1 MPRSLIVIENRP
13 LMSDDNFSENSNK
26 TTRRDFVT
34 LTASSL
40 AAVGVACSAWPLV
53 DSLNPSADV
62 LALSSIEVDI
72 SSIEPGHTMTV
83 KWRGKPVFIRNRTE
97 EEIKEARETPMSAL
111 VDPQEDSARVKA
123 GHDKWLITIGICTH
137 LGCVPLANK
146 VKDFVGFGIYLLIFA
161 YFIFYKPNLL
171 GHPDNYI
178 PANPLVTPAHI
189 VPECNHNLYYRNLK
203 DIGFSEA
210 EIKQLAQKY
219 TVKDGP
225 NAEGEMFDRPAL
237 PSDRFVSPYPNE
249 EAARAANNGAYPVDL
264 SLIIKARQDGPNYV
278 FSLLSGYQDAPAD
291 VKLMPGLYYNPYFEG
306 GQIAMP
312 PPLTEGQ
319 VTFSDGTPA
328 TVEQMAKDVVVFL
341 QWAAEPEM
349 EHRKSMG
356 LKAYKYCV
364 PRRY

>member
-1 MPRSLIVIENRP
+1 MYNRVIIP
-13 LMSDDNFSENSNK
+13 
-26 TTRRDFVT
+26 
-34 LTASSL
+34 
-40 AAVGVACSAWPLV
+40 
-53 DSLNPSADV
+53 
-62 LALSSIEVDI
+62 
-72 SSIEPGHTMTV
+72 
-83 KWRGKPVFIRNRTE
+83 
-97 EEIKEARETPMSAL
+97 
-111 VDPQEDSARVKA
+111 
-123 GHDKWLITIGICTH
+123 
-137 LGCVPLANK
+137 
-146 VKDFVGFGIYLLIFA
+146 LLILFSSFGA
-161 YFIFYKPNLL
+161 IADTTAKKPLQLVWPFEGIFGTFDRQAAQRGAQVYLEVCSTC
-171 GHPDNYI
+171 HS
-178 PANPLVTPAHI
+178 
-189 VPECNHNLYYRNLK
+189 NHNLYYRNLK

-210 EIKQLAQKY
+210 EIKQLVQKY

-356 LKAYKYCV
+356 LKVMIFLLVFTVFFYIAKKKIWKNISN
-364 PRRY
+364 

>member
-1 MPRSLIVIENRP
+1 MYNRVIIAFLISFSSFGAIADTTAKKP
-13 LMSDDNFSENSNK
+13 LQLVWPFEGIFGTFD
-26 TTRRDFVT
+26 RQ
-34 LTASSL
+34 
-40 AAVGVACSAWPLV
+40 AAQRGAQVYLEVCSTCH
-53 DSLNPSADV
+53 S
-62 LALSSIEVDI
+62 
-72 SSIEPGHTMTV
+72 
-83 KWRGKPVFIRNRTE
+83 
-97 EEIKEARETPMSAL
+97 
-111 VDPQEDSARVKA
+111 
-123 GHDKWLITIGICTH
+123 
-137 LGCVPLANK
+137 
-146 VKDFVGFGIYLLIFA
+146 
-161 YFIFYKPNLL
+161 
-171 GHPDNYI
+171 
-178 PANPLVTPAHI
+178 
-189 VPECNHNLYYRNLK
+189 NHNLYYRNLK

-249 EAARAANNGAYPVDL
+249 EAVRTANNGAYPVDL
-264 SLIIKARQDGPNYV
+264 SLIIKARPDGPNYV
-278 FSLLSGYQDAPAD
+278 FSLLSGYQEAPAN

-356 LKAYKYCV
+356 LKVMIFLLVFTVFFYVTKKKIWKNILK
-364 PRRY
+364 

>member
-1 MPRSLIVIENRP
+1 MYNRVIIAFLISFSSFGAIADTTAKKP
-13 LMSDDNFSENSNK
+13 LQLVWPFEGIFGTFD
-26 TTRRDFVT
+26 RQ
-34 LTASSL
+34 
-40 AAVGVACSAWPLV
+40 AAQRGAQVYLEVCSTCH
-53 DSLNPSADV
+53 S
-62 LALSSIEVDI
+62 
-72 SSIEPGHTMTV
+72 
-83 KWRGKPVFIRNRTE
+83 
-97 EEIKEARETPMSAL
+97 
-111 VDPQEDSARVKA
+111 
-123 GHDKWLITIGICTH
+123 
-137 LGCVPLANK
+137 
-146 VKDFVGFGIYLLIFA
+146 
-161 YFIFYKPNLL
+161 
-171 GHPDNYI
+171 
-178 PANPLVTPAHI
+178 
-189 VPECNHNLYYRNLK
+189 NHNLYYRNLK

-237 PSDRFVSPYPNE
+237 PSDRFVSPYPNK
-249 EAARAANNGAYPVDL
+249 EAARPANNGAYPVDL

-278 FSLLSGYQDAPAD
+278 FSLLSGYQEAPAN

-319 VTFSDGTPA
+319 VTFSDGTSA

-356 LKAYKYCV
+356 LKVMIFLLVFTVFFYMAKKKIWKNISK
-364 PRRY
+364 

>member
-1 MPRSLIVIENRP
+1 MYNRVII
-13 LMSDDNFSENSNK
+13 
-26 TTRRDFVT
+26 
-34 LTASSL
+34 A
-40 AAVGVACSAWPLV
+40 
-53 DSLNPSADV
+53 
-62 LALSSIEVDI
+62 
-72 SSIEPGHTMTV
+72 
-83 KWRGKPVFIRNRTE
+83 
-97 EEIKEARETPMSAL
+97 
-111 VDPQEDSARVKA
+111 
-123 GHDKWLITIGICTH
+123 
-137 LGCVPLANK
+137 
-146 VKDFVGFGIYLLIFA
+146 LLISFSSFGTIA
-161 YFIFYKPNLL
+161 DTTAKKPLQLVWPFEGIFGTFDRQAAQRGAQVYLEVCSTC
-171 GHPDNYI
+171 HS
-178 PANPLVTPAHI
+178 
-189 VPECNHNLYYRNLK
+189 NHNLYYRNLK

-225 NAEGEMFDRPAL
+225 NAESEMFDRTAL

-356 LKAYKYCV
+356 LKVMIFLLVFTVFFYTAKKKIWKNIS
-364 PRRY
+364 R

>member
-1 MPRSLIVIENRP
+1 MYNRIIIP
-13 LMSDDNFSENSNK
+13 
-26 TTRRDFVT
+26 
-34 LTASSL
+34 
-40 AAVGVACSAWPLV
+40 
-53 DSLNPSADV
+53 
-62 LALSSIEVDI
+62 
-72 SSIEPGHTMTV
+72 
-83 KWRGKPVFIRNRTE
+83 
-97 EEIKEARETPMSAL
+97 
-111 VDPQEDSARVKA
+111 
-123 GHDKWLITIGICTH
+123 
-137 LGCVPLANK
+137 
-146 VKDFVGFGIYLLIFA
+146 LLILFSS
-161 YFIFYKPNLL
+161 F
-171 GHPDNYI
+171 G
-178 PANPLVTPAHI
+178 ANADTPAKKPLQLVWPFEGIFGTFDRQAAQRGAQVYLEVCSTCHS
-189 VPECNHNLYYRNLK
+189 NHNLYYRNLK

-291 VKLMPGLYYNPYFEG
+291 VKLLMPGLYYNPYFEG

-356 LKAYKYCV
+356 LKVMIFLLVFTVFFYIAKKKIWKNISN
-364 PRRY
+364 

>member
-1 MPRSLIVIENRP
+1 MYNRVIIAFLISFSSFGAIADTTAKKP
-13 LMSDDNFSENSNK
+13 LQLVWPFEGIFGTFD
-26 TTRRDFVT
+26 RQ
-34 LTASSL
+34 
-40 AAVGVACSAWPLV
+40 AAQRGAQVYLEVCSTCH
-53 DSLNPSADV
+53 S
-62 LALSSIEVDI
+62 
-72 SSIEPGHTMTV
+72 
-83 KWRGKPVFIRNRTE
+83 
-97 EEIKEARETPMSAL
+97 
-111 VDPQEDSARVKA
+111 
-123 GHDKWLITIGICTH
+123 
-137 LGCVPLANK
+137 
-146 VKDFVGFGIYLLIFA
+146 
-161 YFIFYKPNLL
+161 
-171 GHPDNYI
+171 
-178 PANPLVTPAHI
+178 
-189 VPECNHNLYYRNLK
+189 NHNLYYRNLK

-249 EAARAANNGAYPVDL
+249 EAARAANNGAHPLDL

-278 FSLLSGYQDAPAD
+278 FSLLSGYQEAPAN
-291 VKLMPGLYYNPYFEG
+291 VKLMPSLYYNPYFEG

-356 LKAYKYCV
+356 LKVMIFLLVFTVFFYVTKKKIWKNILK
-364 PRRY
+364 

>member
-1 MPRSLIVIENRP
+1 MYNRVIIAFLISFSSFGAIADTTAKKP
-13 LMSDDNFSENSNK
+13 LQLVWPFEGIFGTFD
-26 TTRRDFVT
+26 RQ
-34 LTASSL
+34 
-40 AAVGVACSAWPLV
+40 AAQRGAQVYLEVCSTCH
-53 DSLNPSADV
+53 S
-62 LALSSIEVDI
+62 
-72 SSIEPGHTMTV
+72 
-83 KWRGKPVFIRNRTE
+83 
-97 EEIKEARETPMSAL
+97 
-111 VDPQEDSARVKA
+111 
-123 GHDKWLITIGICTH
+123 
-137 LGCVPLANK
+137 
-146 VKDFVGFGIYLLIFA
+146 
-161 YFIFYKPNLL
+161 
-171 GHPDNYI
+171 
-178 PANPLVTPAHI
+178 
-189 VPECNHNLYYRNLK
+189 NHNLYYRNLK

-249 EAARAANNGAYPVDL
+249 EAARTANNGAYPVDL

-278 FSLLSGYQDAPAD
+278 FSLLSGYQEAPAN

-319 VTFSDGTPA
+319 VTFSDGTSA

-356 LKAYKYCV
+356 LKVMIFLLVFTVFFYMAKKKIWKNISK
-364 PRRY
+364 

>member
-1 MPRSLIVIENRP
+1 MYNRVIIP
-13 LMSDDNFSENSNK
+13 
-26 TTRRDFVT
+26 
-34 LTASSL
+34 
-40 AAVGVACSAWPLV
+40 
-53 DSLNPSADV
+53 
-62 LALSSIEVDI
+62 
-72 SSIEPGHTMTV
+72 
-83 KWRGKPVFIRNRTE
+83 
-97 EEIKEARETPMSAL
+97 
-111 VDPQEDSARVKA
+111 
-123 GHDKWLITIGICTH
+123 
-137 LGCVPLANK
+137 
-146 VKDFVGFGIYLLIFA
+146 LLILFSSFGA
-161 YFIFYKPNLL
+161 IADTTAKKPLQLVWPFEGIFGTFDRQAAQRGAQVYLEVCSTC
-171 GHPDNYI
+171 HS
-178 PANPLVTPAHI
+178 
-189 VPECNHNLYYRNLK
+189 NHNLYYRNLK

-356 LKAYKYCV
+356 LKVMIFLLVFTVFFYIAKKKIWKNISS
-364 PRRY
+364 

>member
-1 MPRSLIVIENRP
+1 LKGYSELLIGKPLSEELKFILKSVQLVIVIIIY
-13 LMSDDNFSENSNK
+13 
-26 TTRRDFVT
+26 TT
-34 LTASSL
+34 
-40 AAVGVACSAWPLV
+40 G
-53 DSLNPSADV
+53 
-62 LALSSIEVDI
+62 
-72 SSIEPGHTMTV
+72 
-83 KWRGKPVFIRNRTE
+83 
-97 EEIKEARETPMSAL
+97 
-111 VDPQEDSARVKA
+111 
-123 GHDKWLITIGICTH
+123 
-137 LGCVPLANK
+137 
-146 VKDFVGFGIYLLIFA
+146 
-161 YFIFYKPNLL
+161 
-171 GHPDNYI
+171 
-178 PANPLVTPAHI
+178 
-189 VPECNHNLYYRNLK
+189 
-203 DIGFSEA
+203 GFSEA

-356 LKAYKYCV
+356 LKVMIFLLVFTVFFYTAKKKIWKNIS
-364 PRRY
+364 R

>member
-1 MPRSLIVIENRP
+1 MYNRIIIP
-13 LMSDDNFSENSNK
+13 
-26 TTRRDFVT
+26 
-34 LTASSL
+34 
-40 AAVGVACSAWPLV
+40 
-53 DSLNPSADV
+53 
-62 LALSSIEVDI
+62 
-72 SSIEPGHTMTV
+72 
-83 KWRGKPVFIRNRTE
+83 
-97 EEIKEARETPMSAL
+97 
-111 VDPQEDSARVKA
+111 
-123 GHDKWLITIGICTH
+123 
-137 LGCVPLANK
+137 
-146 VKDFVGFGIYLLIFA
+146 LLILFSSFGA
-161 YFIFYKPNLL
+161 IA
-171 GHPDNYI
+171 D
-178 PANPLVTPAHI
+178 TPAKKPLQLVWPFEGIFGTFDRQAAQRGAQVYLEVCSTCHS
-189 VPECNHNLYYRNLK
+189 NHNLYYRNLK

-356 LKAYKYCV
+356 LKVMIFLLVFTVFFYIAKKKIWKNISN
-364 PRRY
+364 

>member
-1 MPRSLIVIENRP
+1 MYNRIIIP
-13 LMSDDNFSENSNK
+13 
-26 TTRRDFVT
+26 
-34 LTASSL
+34 
-40 AAVGVACSAWPLV
+40 
-53 DSLNPSADV
+53 
-62 LALSSIEVDI
+62 
-72 SSIEPGHTMTV
+72 
-83 KWRGKPVFIRNRTE
+83 
-97 EEIKEARETPMSAL
+97 
-111 VDPQEDSARVKA
+111 
-123 GHDKWLITIGICTH
+123 
-137 LGCVPLANK
+137 
-146 VKDFVGFGIYLLIFA
+146 LLILFSS
-161 YFIFYKPNLL
+161 F
-171 GHPDNYI
+171 G
-178 PANPLVTPAHI
+178 ANADTPAKKPLQLVWPFEGIFGTFDRQAAQRGAQVYLEVCSTCHS
-189 VPECNHNLYYRNLK
+189 NHNLYYRNLK

-291 VKLMPGLYYNPYFEG
+291 IKLMPGLYYNPYFEG
-306 GQIAMP
+306 GQMAMP

-328 TVEQMAKDVVVFL
+328 TEEQMAKDVVVFL

-356 LKAYKYCV
+356 LKVMIFLLVFTVFFYIAKKKIWKNISN
-364 PRRY
+364 

>member
-1 MPRSLIVIENRP
+1 MYNRVIIP
-13 LMSDDNFSENSNK
+13 
-26 TTRRDFVT
+26 
-34 LTASSL
+34 
-40 AAVGVACSAWPLV
+40 
-53 DSLNPSADV
+53 
-62 LALSSIEVDI
+62 
-72 SSIEPGHTMTV
+72 
-83 KWRGKPVFIRNRTE
+83 
-97 EEIKEARETPMSAL
+97 
-111 VDPQEDSARVKA
+111 
-123 GHDKWLITIGICTH
+123 
-137 LGCVPLANK
+137 
-146 VKDFVGFGIYLLIFA
+146 LLILFSSFGA
-161 YFIFYKPNLL
+161 IADATAKKPLQLVWPFEGIFGTFDRQAAQRGAQVYLEVCSTC
-171 GHPDNYI
+171 HS
-178 PANPLVTPAHI
+178 
-189 VPECNHNLYYRNLK
+189 NHNLYYRNLK

-278 FSLLSGYQDAPAD
+278 FWLLSGYQDAPAD

-356 LKAYKYCV
+356 LKVMIFLLVFTVFFYTAKKKIWKNIS
-364 PRRY
+364 R

>member
-1 MPRSLIVIENRP
+1 MYNRVIIAFLISFSSFGAIADTTAKKP
-13 LMSDDNFSENSNK
+13 LQLVWPFEGIFGTFD
-26 TTRRDFVT
+26 RQ
-34 LTASSL
+34 
-40 AAVGVACSAWPLV
+40 AAQRGAQVYLEVCSTCH
-53 DSLNPSADV
+53 S
-62 LALSSIEVDI
+62 
-72 SSIEPGHTMTV
+72 
-83 KWRGKPVFIRNRTE
+83 
-97 EEIKEARETPMSAL
+97 
-111 VDPQEDSARVKA
+111 
-123 GHDKWLITIGICTH
+123 
-137 LGCVPLANK
+137 
-146 VKDFVGFGIYLLIFA
+146 
-161 YFIFYKPNLL
+161 
-171 GHPDNYI
+171 
-178 PANPLVTPAHI
+178 
-189 VPECNHNLYYRNLK
+189 NHNLYYRNLK

-328 TVEQMAKDVVVFL
+328 TIEQMAKDVVVFL

-356 LKAYKYCV
+356 LKVMIFLLVFTVFFYIAKKKIWKNISS
-364 PRRY
+364 